1 MKKGKAVSFSLPS
14 SVPRPSP
21 PLELSLLP
29 AGLCCL
35 APFQDP
41 LSDFGA
47 RLPTP
52 ARASEVVPAGVG
64 VAPAVVG
71 VAPWRATVSPGLGAE
86 GREAFQI
93 WLWGGDSLI
102 SWGGELAAQA
112 HPPLVLL
119 RHQRA

>member
-21 PLELSLLP
+21 PLELSLFP

-47 RLPTP
+47 RLPTR
-52 ARASEVVPAGVG
+52 ARASEVVPARVG
-64 VAPAVVG
+64 VAPAGWAWPRGGQQCRRILASEEWGWGRRG
-71 VAPWRATVSPGLGAE
+71 VK
-86 GREAFQI
+86 AFRSGYGGVTS
-93 WLWGGDSLI
+93 WLAGG
-102 SWGGELAAQA
+102 
-112 HPPLVLL
+112 V
-119 RHQRA
+119 